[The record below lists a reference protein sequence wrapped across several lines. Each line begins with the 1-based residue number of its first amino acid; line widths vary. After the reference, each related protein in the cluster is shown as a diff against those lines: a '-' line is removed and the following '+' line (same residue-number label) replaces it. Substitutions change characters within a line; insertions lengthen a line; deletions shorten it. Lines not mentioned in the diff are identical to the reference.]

1 MLNKWLF
8 TRVDNSALIVFRII
22 FGALIALEA
31 IGAIFT
37 GWVDR
42 NLIEPSFTFNFIG
55 FDFLQ
60 PLPGSGMIWYYAIM
74 GVFGLLVM
82 LGFRYRWSML
92 LYALMWTGVYLM
104 QKSSYNNHYYLLM
117 LLCYLM
123 VLLPAHAYGS
133 LDAIRNPNIRKYSM
147 PRWGWILLVGQ
158 IWLVYLFGAIAK
170 LYPDWLDASVPAL
183 LMRSKADYWLIGGLL
198 QQDWAHHVIAWFGVL
213 FDFLIIPLLLIRRT
227 RVLGLIAAIFF
238 HLFNSVVFQIG
249 IFPYLALA
257 FVLFFFPS
265 RKINRL
271 FLKTKPYYDKNE
283 LVVPSQSGLIK
294 TFLIGWFV
302 VQIVLP
308 LRHWFFTDNVLWT
321 EEGHRMSWRMMLRA
335 RSGVA
340 VYTVV
345 DKETGERIRIDK
357 EDYLTEKQARSA
369 SSKPDII
376 WQFAQHLKDE
386 FAKEGKDVA
395 VYVDGRISINGRPYK
410 PFIDPSVDLAAEKW
424 HHFSHHHWIL
434 PSQLD

>member
-8 TRVDNSALIVFRII
+8 TRVDNSSLIVFRII

-31 IGAIFT
+31 FGAIFT
-37 GWVDR
+37 GWIDR
-42 NLIEPSFTFNFIG
+42 NLIEPEFTFNFIG

-60 PLPGSGMIWYYAIM
+60 PLPGNGMIWYYAVM
-74 GVFGLLVM
+74 GVLGVLVM
-82 LGFRYRWSML
+82 VGFKYRWSML
-92 LYALMWTGVYLM
+92 LYALLWTGVYLM
-104 QKSSYNNHYYLLM
+104 QKTSYNNHYYLLM

-123 VLLPAHAYGS
+123 VLLPAHKFAS
-133 LDAIRNPNIRKYSM
+133 LDVKRNPGTRQYSM
-147 PRWGWILLVGQ
+147 PQWCWILLVGQ

-170 LYPDWLDASVPAL
+170 LYPDWMDASVPAL

-198 QQDWAHHVIAWFGVL
+198 QQEWAHYVIAWFGIL
-213 FDFLIIPLLLIRRT
+213 FDFLIIPLLLFRRT
-227 RVLGLIAAIFF
+227 RTLGFIAAIFF

-265 RKINRL
+265 QQINRI
-271 FLKTKPYYDKNE
+271 FLKSKPHYDKNE
-283 LVVPSQSGLIK
+283 VIVPLKSGLIK
-294 TFLIGWFV
+294 TFLIGWFL
-302 VQIVLP
+302 VQIALP
-308 LRHWFFTDNVLWT
+308 LRHLFFTDRVLWT

-345 DKETGERIRIDK
+345 DKESGQKIKIDK
-357 EDYLTEKQARSA
+357 EDYLTPKQARSA
-369 SSKPDII
+369 ASKPDII
-376 WQFAQHLKDE
+376 WQFAQHLKTE

-395 VYVDGRISINGRPYK
+395 VYVDARISINGRPYK
-410 PFIDPSVDLAAEKW
+410 PFIDPSVDLAGEKW

-434 PSQLD
+434 PSKLD